1 MTEYGMLDNIRA
13 HSLQVARLAVLL
25 TRELVAAGGERGVS
39 TAFAPGVA
47 TPGAHAPAL
56 DIDLVMAG
64 ALLHDIAKTPCLNGT
79 CSHAKVGGEICFR
92 HGFAEVAPIVMEHVI
107 LADYNRSL
115 SATEIVYY
123 ADKRVRHDEIV
134 TLAERQVYIED
145 RYGQGKP
152 EIIHAIRLNFGKCY
166 DMEKRIFSSL
176 SLTPDVVADQVE
188 SSGFPF

>member
-25 TRELVAAGGERGVS
+25 ARELVTAGGGG
-39 TAFAPGVA
+39 AGAP
-47 TPGAHAPAL
+47 TPGAPAPVL
-56 DIDLVMAG
+56 DLDLVTAG

-79 CSHAKVGGEICFR
+79 CSHAEVGGEICFR
-92 HGFAEVAPIVMEHVI
+92 HGFAEVAAIVMEHVI
-107 LADYNRSL
+107 LDDYTRPL

-134 TLAERQVYIED
+134 TLAERQAYIED

-152 EIIHAIRLNFGKCY
+152 EIINAIRLNFGKCY

-176 SLTPDVVADQVE
+176 SRALTPDVVAAQVE
-188 SSGFPF
+188 SSRFPF